1 MNIEHDR
8 LVQDDRHDFDLLT
21 MAMPLVLVAEDDP
34 EMSRTIERML
44 SMNGYRVVAVNDS
57 TGLMAYLD
65 AAARHPKWVTWPDI
79 IIADIRASKAGAF
92 RALEWLRER
101 DWSTP
106 VIIISAR
113 ADGSLRDEAGRL
125 GATVVAKPFD
135 MLDLRERVLV
145 AAPPYAGA

>member
-1 MNIEHDR
+1 MNIDHDR
-8 LVQDDRHDFDLLT
+8 LVQDERHDFDLLA
-21 MAMPLVLVAEDDP
+21 MAMPLVLVAEEDP

-44 SMNGYRVVAVNDS
+44 SMNGYRVVSVSDS
-57 TGLMAYLD
+57 SGLMAYLD

-79 IIADIRASKAGAF
+79 IIADLRAPRTGGY

-106 VIIISAR
+106 VILIAAS
-113 ADGSLRDEAGRL
+113 ADGPVRDEAGRL
-125 GATVVAKPFD
+125 GATVVGKPFD